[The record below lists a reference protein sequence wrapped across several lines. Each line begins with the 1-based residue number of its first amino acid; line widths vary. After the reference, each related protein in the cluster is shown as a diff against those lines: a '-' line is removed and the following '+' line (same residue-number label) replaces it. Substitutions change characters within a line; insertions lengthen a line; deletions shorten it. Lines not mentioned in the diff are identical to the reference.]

1 MVRKTLTLFHYWNEP
16 ADKAPQNKNNK
27 QDVYPTSSS
36 VAFKLYFLF
45 KTYLYAACAHLHSI
59 PNELLQ
65 LQIDSIYSIRQ
76 YALNWDYTS
85 SASSWRNHNITWVA
99 SDRHKN
105 THHLYHTSHLLTLRS
120 LFQHAK
126 STHVECRAAGFS
138 HYVVLQSQVYN
149 CFAALCQ
156 HHRKNWILSKSMCR
170 YQWFMSACDSLCRG
184 EIRVLLLKIKPF

>member
-149 CFAALCQ
+149 CLQLFANITGKIEFCQNQCVDTSGLCQ
-156 HHRKNWILSKSMCR
+156 HVTAFAEEKYVFCS
-170 YQWFMSACDSLCRG
+170 
-184 EIRVLLLKIKPF
+184 